1 MQATDRSTKA
11 PLIVRRQRVL
21 HPVMV
26 HCLFSVVIY
35 LLVSPSISSLFL
47 CLSGVCLLIGVVII
61 TNRIVPQ
68 ALLYA
73 QMSHTEP
80 LFSSLADWRHKKNT
94 HWGVILYIW
103 LCWINSP
110 SVGVYYTYAYLS
122 LRHSVSKHI
131 DKEVKY
137 FKYNLRRQLFN
148 SNWFMCVLSQ

>member
-1 MQATDRSTKA
+1 MQATDNSTKA
-11 PLIVRRQRVL
+11 SLIVRRQRVL

-80 LFSSLADWRHKKNT
+80 LFSSLAD
-94 HWGVILYIW
+94 
-103 LCWINSP
+103 
-110 SVGVYYTYAYLS
+110 
-122 LRHSVSKHI
+122 
-131 DKEVKY
+131 
-137 FKYNLRRQLFN
+137 
-148 SNWFMCVLSQ
+148 